1 MSLTLEQ
8 MYEMQKALDAR
19 IIKDKGLEGTDLL
32 TNTVLALQ
40 VEIGE
45 LANEWRGFKHWSND
59 REPRTAVHS
68 LVKLSELDD
77 QQADGTWLHNAL
89 LEEYV
94 DCLHFFL
101 SIARQLGLPPSD
113 LCSYEDSL
121 EGGTELVFS
130 ELLLNVGYIIG
141 DEMGISAAK
150 KDTKTWKREHFRSA
164 LFIFYALGEQRLGI
178 DLEQISEA
186 YAAKNAVNH
195 ERQANGY

>member
-1 MSLTLEQ
+1 
-8 MYEMQKALDAR
+8 
-19 IIKDKGLEGTDLL
+19 
-32 TNTVLALQ
+32 
-40 VEIGE
+40 
-45 LANEWRGFKHWSND
+45 
-59 REPRTAVHS
+59 
-68 LVKLSELDD
+68 SELDD

-150 KDTKTWKREHFRSA
+150 KDTKTWK
-164 LFIFYALGEQRLGI
+164 
-178 DLEQISEA
+178 
-186 YAAKNAVNH
+186 
-195 ERQANGY
+195 